1 MRKDE
6 TVEKLRGIF
15 NGESV
20 EITDQNRYSE
30 KMKEYWDFRGG
41 VGWCRLG
48 FWVPMYAVYQDAL
61 NYRRLLSHYPMFV
74 YSTIGMLEQLS
85 KDAPAMAKEF
95 EEKLS
100 GAKPNACNGWCHYF
114 PGATSCSRCTEQPSA
129 ESAQPSNSPSGSS
142 PSSSVPSSPPQD
154 YVGVDPCPQRFSVS
168 RIGST
173 KCPFCGFYCEPG
185 DSVYSVL
192 HH

>member
-15 NGESV
+15 NGEPV
-20 EITDQNRYSE
+20 EITEKQYSE
-30 KMKEYWDFRGG
+30 KMKEYWDFVAGSMS
-41 VGWCRLG
+41 RLG

-95 EEKLS
+95 EREVER
-100 GAKPNACNGWCHYF
+100 G
-114 PGATSCSRCTEQPSA
+114 
-129 ESAQPSNSPSGSS
+129 
-142 PSSSVPSSPPQD
+142 
-154 YVGVDPCPQRFSVS
+154 
-168 RIGST
+168 
-173 KCPFCGFYCEPG
+173 
-185 DSVYSVL
+185 
-192 HH
+192 